1 MPPPNSRLNN
11 FNTGKSLDLA
21 GSVLSLVLR
30 LGLSRVPK
38 CGPLVPTPSEQF
50 AVVSDGEG
58 VSAAGD
64 DGANTVGLEGFD
76 EADPFFLFVA
86 SDS

>member
-1 MPPPNSRLNN
+1 MNEYLNN

-38 CGPLVPTPSEQF
+38 CGPLVPTPSEQLQKI
-50 AVVSDGEG
+50 
-58 VSAAGD
+58 
-64 DGANTVGLEGFD
+64 TTT
-76 EADPFFLFVA
+76 PPKKK
-86 SDS
+86 